1 MKFDNYS
8 IRLLEIQD
16 LDNYFQLVENN
27 RQRLEDFFTGTVSK
41 TKTYEDTRNFV
52 TDIIKR
58 AKEKVYFPYLVIDN
72 SNQNIVGFLD
82 LKNID
87 WSIPKSEIGFYID
100 KDYAGK
106 GITTKALNLLCG
118 FCFSEY
124 KFQKIFLRTHPS
136 NISARTVAEKS
147 GFELEGINRKDYKTT
162 SGKIVD
168 LVYYGKLNKTTAN
181 TS

>member
-8 IRLLEIQD
+8 IRLLKIQD

-27 RQRLEDFFTGTVSK
+27 RRRLEDFFTGTVSK

-52 TDIIKR
+52 IDMIKR
-58 AKEKVYFPYLVIDN
+58 ANDKVYFPYLVIDN
-72 SNQNIVGFLD
+72 SNQKIVGFLD

-87 WSIPKSEIGFYID
+87 WDIPKSEIGFYID

-106 GITTKALNLLCG
+106 GIATKALNLLCD

-124 KFQKIFLRTHPS
+124 KFQKIFLRTHPN
-136 NISARTVAEKS
+136 NISARTVSEKS
-147 GFELEGINRKDYKTT
+147 GFELEGIIRKDYKTT

-168 LVYYGKLNKTTAN
+168 LIYYGKLK
-181 TS
+181 